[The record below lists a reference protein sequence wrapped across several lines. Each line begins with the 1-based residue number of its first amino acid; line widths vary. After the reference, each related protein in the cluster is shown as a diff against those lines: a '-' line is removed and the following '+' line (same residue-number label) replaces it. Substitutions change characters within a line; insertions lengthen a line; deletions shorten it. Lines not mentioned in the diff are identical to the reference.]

1 MGTNMCDKPL
11 SSENSPFAAD
21 HRRGDRLGRRP
32 SRPLGCHAQMIQL
45 PSNALLPE
53 LGQASLAVTLVGS
66 SVANRFA
73 SQASAFN
80 AEVLDN
86 FCMIKPDHYK
96 ALTTSGSGS
105 PAALCLQSSLHST
118 IVPAW
123 EQ

>member
-1 MGTNMCDKPL
+1 MCDKPL

-80 AEVLDN
+80 AEVLDMN
-86 FCMIKPDHYK
+86 RILRIPYHIYERSGGKLKRWVPELWTY
-96 ALTTSGSGS
+96 LETTSPG
-105 PAALCLQSSLHST
+105 
-118 IVPAW
+118 II
-123 EQ
+123 